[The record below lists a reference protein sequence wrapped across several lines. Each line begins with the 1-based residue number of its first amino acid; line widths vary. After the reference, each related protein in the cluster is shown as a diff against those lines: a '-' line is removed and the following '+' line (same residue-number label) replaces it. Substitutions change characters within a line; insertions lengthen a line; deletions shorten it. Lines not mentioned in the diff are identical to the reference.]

1 VTHGFERPSPFT
13 QPVLMPWG
21 GAVGRVGEDATPMT
35 KRNASWVVHPFAMW
49 EDPADSDKNIAWT
62 KAVRRAMQPYA
73 NGGIYLNYIGHEGPD
88 RVQAAYGEEKYRRLA
103 TIKAE
108 WDPTNRFKGNQNI
121 QPA

>member
-1 VTHGFERPSPFT
+1 
-13 QPVLMPWG
+13 
-21 GAVGRVGEDATPMT
+21 MT

-49 EDPADSDKNIAWT
+49 EDPADSEKNIAWT
-62 KAVRRAMQPYA
+62 KAVRRDMEPYA

-88 RVQAAYGEEKYRRLA
+88 RVRAAYGEEKYHRLA

-108 WDPTNRFKGNQNI
+108 WDPTNVFKGNQNI